1 MNKLFF
7 ACVFLCTV
15 SSFSQTKFKILG
27 TLRAEQDSIPLESA
41 TVYLET
47 SNDSTLVS
55 YTITDKYGK
64 FTLEDK
70 TYTNNLRLIISLVGF
85 ETYMRELK
93 LNKSEINLA
102 TIKISESNILDEV
115 LIKSR
120 APITIKKDTLEFNVA
135 SFKTKKDANV
145 EDLLK
150 ELPGVEVDD
159 DGKIT
164 INGKE
169 VNKILVNG
177 KPFFGDDP
185 TITTRNLT
193 KEIIEK
199 VQISD
204 TKTKAEGFTGE
215 AGDAENKTIN
225 LTIKEENNKGV
236 FGRVAAGAGTD
247 ERYEFAGMV
256 NIFDNEQRISV
267 LAGGNNINSVGFS
280 FGEIRKMFGGG
291 NSISFNGN
299 NGSFTID
306 GRTFGGGEG
315 ITKSNNAGVNYADEL
330 NKGVD
335 ISADYFFS
343 ESSSYNAVSR
353 QRENILPDS
362 RYFTDSNSESNSDTE
377 SHTVNLGFDI
387 EVDST
392 FLINVNPTFRYSK
405 SGTRF
410 NRQEASR
417 DEMNTLTNQSTTS
430 SFVENIG
437 KNFNNEIEV
446 TKRFGDRG
454 AFVRVGLRNDINGS
468 EADDYLNS
476 ETNIFGDDPTDIIR
490 NQFTD
495 SERNN
500 NTFSTDFTYR
510 LPVVT
515 KKLFIDFKYD
525 YQIEKRENIEST
537 YDFDD
542 VSLTYSDFNF
552 DLSTDFINK
561 NRVSTPSAKL
571 VYDSEK
577 MNWSFGSGYS
587 LRTIANN
594 DLLRPELSL
603 KRDFEF
609 LRFDANFNYQFS
621 PKMSLYFDYDYDNT
635 APQISQLQPF
645 QNVSDPLNTVTGNPN
660 LRPSKEHR
668 AYLGFNSFDWQK
680 GTGFYIY
687 ANGNLTNDQV
697 VSKTTVDENFV
708 RNTTYANVDG
718 GYWSYI
724 GGSYSKDFKVDS
736 MQTVKV
742 RLGMNTNFNKNI
754 NFNNDVQYASKT
766 HSLTPTLSL
775 TYTWN
780 KLFEIRP
787 NYRLA
792 FTKTSYDLADFE
804 DQNFLSHSLGIR
816 TATFVPKNFEWRN
829 DINYTYNPNVAAGF
843 QKSAWFWNSTLAYTF
858 LKEKAAITLKV
869 YDLLNQNTNAQR
881 TATQNYIQDEQST
894 VLEQYFMLSF
904 SWKFNSL
911 GPKGESG
918 GNDGFYFD

>member
-7 ACVFLCTV
+7 VIALLCA
-15 SSFSQTKFKILG
+15 SMSFSQTKFKISG
-27 TLRAEQDSIPLESA
+27 KITSEQDSIALESA

-47 SNDSTLVS
+47 PQDSTLVT
-55 YTITDKYGK
+55 YTITDKNGG

-70 TYTNNLRLIISLVGF
+70 TYTDKLRLIISLIGY
-85 ETYMRELK
+85 ETYMK
-93 LNKSEINLA
+93 EINMNSE
-102 TIKISESNILDEV
+102 TINLGTILMPNANMLDEIV
-115 LIKSR
+115 IQSR
-120 APITIKKDTLEFNVA
+120 SPITIKKDTLEFNVA

-159 DGKIT
+159 EGKIMV
-164 INGKE
+164 NGKE

-199 VQISD
+199 IQITD

-215 AGDAENKTIN
+215 TGDTENKTIN

-291 NSISFNGN
+291 NSISFNGS

-315 ITKSNNAGVNYADEL
+315 ITRSNNAGVNYADEL
-330 NKGVD
+330 KKGVD
-335 ISADYFFS
+335 ISADYFYS
-343 ESSSYNAVSR
+343 GSNSVNESST

-362 RYFTDSNSESNSDTE
+362 RYFTNSISDSENDTE
-377 SHTVNLGFDI
+377 GHTVNLGFDV

-392 FLINVNPTFRYSK
+392 FLINITPTFRYSN
-405 SGTRF
+405 SSTTFSRD
-410 NRQEASR
+410 EASR
-417 DEMNTLTNQSTTS
+417 DASNTLTNQSSTS

-437 KNFNNEIEV
+437 KSFNNEIEV
-446 TKRFGDRG
+446 TKRFGTNG
-454 AFVRVGLRNDINGS
+454 AFVRFGLRNEVNGT
-468 EADDYLNS
+468 EADDFLNS
-476 ETNIFGDDPTDIIR
+476 ETNIFGEDPEDIIR

-500 NTFSTDFTYR
+500 TKLSTDVTYR
-510 LPVVT
+510 LPLVS
-515 KKLFIDFKYD
+515 KKLFLDFQYN
-525 YQIEKRENIEST
+525 YETEKQENREST
-537 YDFDD
+537 FDFDED
-542 VSLTYSDFNF
+542 LQTYSSFNVP
-552 DLSTDFINK
+552 LSTDFVNK
-561 NRVSTPSAKL
+561 NKEGTPSLQL
-571 VYDSEK
+571 VYNTEK
-577 MNWSFGSGYS
+577 MNMSFESGYS
-587 LRTIANN
+587 VRTLENSDA
-594 DLLRPELSL
+594 LRPELSL

-609 LRFDANFNYQFS
+609 LQFGGNFNYRFS
-621 PKMSLYFDYDYDNT
+621 PKMSLYVNYDYDNS
-635 APQISQLQPF
+635 APNISQLQPF
-645 QNVSDPLNTVTGNPN
+645 QNVSDPLNTITGNPN
-660 LRPSKEHR
+660 LRPTKQHR
-668 AYLGFNSFDWQK
+668 AYLGFNSFDFQK

-687 ANGNLTNDQV
+687 ANGSLNNDQV
-697 VSKTTVDENFV
+697 VAKTTVDENFV
-708 RNTTYANVDG
+708 RNTTYTNVDG

-724 GGSYSKDFKVDS
+724 GGSYSKDFKIDTL
-736 MQTVKV
+736 QTVKV
-742 RLGMNTNFNKNI
+742 RLGMNSSFNKTI
-754 NFNNDVQYASKT
+754 NFNNDVEYASNT
-766 HSLTPTLSL
+766 NSLTPNLNL
-775 TYTWN
+775 TYTWK

-787 NYRLA
+787 NYRLS
-792 FTKTSYDLADFE
+792 FTRTRYDLADFE
-804 DQNFLSHSLGIR
+804 NQSFIRHSLGIR
-816 TATFVPKNFEWRN
+816 TATFVPKKFEWRN
-829 DINYTYNPNVAAGF
+829 DINFTYNPNVAPGF
-843 QKSAWFWNSTLAYTF
+843 QKSAWFWNSTLAYSI
-858 LKEKAAITLKV
+858 LKDNGAITLKV

-881 TATQNYIQDEQST
+881 TATQNYIQDSQST
-894 VLEQYFMLSF
+894 VLEQYFMISF

-911 GPKGESG
+911 GKKGES
-918 GNDGFYFD
+918 NDGGMMYFD

>member
-7 ACVFLCTV
+7 ACVLLCTIF
-15 SSFSQTKFKILG
+15 SFSQTRFKISG
-27 TLRAEQDSIPLESA
+27 TLNAEQDSIPLESA

-47 SNDSTLVS
+47 SKDSTLVS
-55 YTITDKYGK
+55 YTITDKNGK

-70 TYTNNLRLIISLVGF
+70 AYTNNLRLIISLVGF
-85 ETYMRELK
+85 ETYNKELK
-93 LNKSEINLA
+93 LDKNEINLG
-102 TIKISESNILDEV
+102 TIKMPESNILDEV
-115 LIKSR
+115 VIKSR

-247 ERYEFAGMV
+247 KRYEFAGMV

-291 NSISFNGN
+291 NSISFNGS

-330 NKGVD
+330 KKGVD
-335 ISADYFFS
+335 ISADYFYS
-343 ESSSYNAVSR
+343 GSSSYNAIST

-362 RYFTDSNSESNSDTE
+362 RYFTDSNSDSKSDTE
-377 SHTVNLGFDI
+377 GHSVNMGFDI

-405 SGTRF
+405 SATQF
-410 NRQEASR
+410 KRQEASR

-437 KNFNNEIEV
+437 KSFNNEIEV

-454 AFVRVGLRNDINGS
+454 AFVRVGLRNDINGAES
-468 EADDYLNS
+468 DDYLNS
-476 ETNIFGDDPTDIIR
+476 ETNIFGDDPIDIIR

-500 NTFSTDFTYR
+500 NAFSTDFTYR
-510 LPVVT
+510 LPVVS
-515 KKLFIDFKYD
+515 KKLFLDFKYD
-525 YQIEKRENIEST
+525 YQIEKRVNTEST

-542 VSLTYSDFNF
+542 VSQTYVEFNF

-561 NRVSTPSAKL
+561 NTVSTPSAKL

-577 MNWSFGSGYS
+577 MNLSFGSGYS

-603 KRDFEF
+603 TRDFEF

-645 QNVSDPLNTVTGNPN
+645 QNVSDPLNTITGNPN

-708 RNTTYANVDG
+708 RNTTYTNVDG

-724 GGSYSKDFKVDS
+724 GASYSKDFKVDS

-742 RLGMNTNFNKNI
+742 RVGMNTSFNKTI

-766 HSLTPTLSL
+766 NSLTPTLSL
-775 TYTWN
+775 TYTWK

-792 FTKTSYDLADFE
+792 LTRSTYDLADFE
-804 DQNFLSHSLGIR
+804 DQNFLRHSLGIR

-829 DINYTYNPNVAAGF
+829 DINFTYNPNVAAGF
-843 QKSAWFWNSTLAYTF
+843 QKSAWFWNSTLAYSF
-858 LKEKAAITLKV
+858 LKEKAAITIKV
-869 YDLLNQNTNAQR
+869 YDLLDQNTNAQR
-881 TATQNYIQDEQST
+881 TATQNYIQDQQST